1 MKTLQD
7 ITLGD
12 LLPDSISSDQ
22 QVKQSAEAIDPELK
36 TVSGFCYWAP
46 YWPTSIN

>member
-12 LLPDSISSDQ
+12 LLPDTTLTPAFKTLTKAQVAQCSS
-22 QVKQSAEAIDPELK
+22 V
-36 TVSGFCYWAP
+36 TVTFKGLEDG
-46 YWPTSIN
+46 